1 MVLEET
7 LLNEMPRAKGTP
19 MKANTTATGAAILL
33 NESQCSWPTSIVK
46 MMDANRNMTI
56 GQY

>member
-19 MKANTTATGAAILL
+19 MKANTTATGAATLL
-33 NESQCSWPTSIVK
+33 NESRCSWPTSQL
-46 MMDANRNMTI
+46 AS
-56 GQY
+56 